1 MRSCDADN
9 AQGAEQHSNSCNST
23 PETHSCSASS
33 RGYVV
38 HFKLLL
44 LLLLILLPSLRRP
57 LLRMLSASLYRLHIR
72 IATNTAPPTLLL
84 PSSAI
89 LLLTTII
96 NS

>member
-1 MRSCDADN
+1 ML
-9 AQGAEQHSNSCNST
+9 
-23 PETHSCSASS
+23 
-33 RGYVV
+33 

-44 LLLLILLPSLRRP
+44 LLLLLLLLPSLRRP
-57 LLRMLSASLYRLHIR
+57 LLRMMSVSLYKLHIR
-72 IATNTAPPTLLL
+72 FATKTAPPTLLL